1 VGSQWTKKIRFL
13 VVSIIRGPGGEKEKE
28 IIEKN

>member
-1 VGSQWTKKIRFL
+1 MDKKEKVFSGL
-13 VVSIIRGPGGEKEKE
+13 NNEGPGGEKEKE

>member
-1 VGSQWTKKIRFL
+1 MDKKIRFL